1 MAYSKWCKKTE
12 KWLKPWHMGT
22 HLRVISKSYSMNT
35 NMTGFRG
42 FSKVFTSFCFG
53 PKVVT
58 ALVGLIDEFFPR
70 LSDHVRTPVVNGL
83 KYMTNHTR
91 FERTN
96 RTCYS

>member
-1 MAYSKWCKKTE
+1 M
-12 KWLKPWHMGT
+12 
-22 HLRVISKSYSMNT
+22 
-35 NMTGFRG
+35 
-42 FSKVFTSFCFG
+42 FTSLCFG
-53 PKVVT
+53 PKVVS

-96 RTCYS
+96 R